1 MWMILSEPGPR
12 QSDSHRK
19 DSRHPVCKDSLLLSV
34 DEWCCWSDR
43 SALRGRLGHE
53 SVTERKR
60 QRKKNKGDFAGL
72 MCDRKSSRRHAG
84 MRESSSRASEP
95 GLRSADGATPEV
107 PIVIPDG
114 KEFRESM
121 CRGFVY
127 YLQLHVAMTAK
138 PLKSGG
144 KKILKMMLIWQLS
157 SELLLQ
163 ECPFLVPDWLR
174 YDMKSSICGSF
185 YLEMQVEQLSQETF
199 SPFWPICYSCSLV
212 GATTLS
218 TCLCELWSS
227 PFLLAFSLSP
237 IVGAAGLLRFSRK
250 SHALSQN

>member
-1 MWMILSEPGPR
+1 MIISQPGPR
-12 QSDSHRK
+12 QSVSHRK
-19 DSRHPVCKDSLLLSV
+19 DSRHTVCKDSLLLSV

-53 SVTERKR
+53 SVTARKR

-84 MRESSSRASEP
+84 KRESSSRASES

-127 YLQLHVAMTAK
+127 YLQLHVAMAAK
-138 PLKSGG
+138 PLTSGEKKSW
-144 KKILKMMLIWQLS
+144 KWCWFDSQALNYCCRNARFS
-157 SELLLQ
+157 SQTSYKLWHEKLHLWLVLLRN
-163 ECPFLVPDWLR
+163 ESWATFTE
-174 YDMKSSICGSF
+174 S
-185 YLEMQVEQLSQETF
+185 F
-199 SPFWPICYSCSLV
+199 SPFWPICCSCSLV

-227 PFLLAFSLSP
+227 LFLLRCSCWLSPFLLLLELLVFWDL
-237 IVGAAGLLRFSRK
+237 AGNHMR
-250 SHALSQN
+250 

>member
-53 SVTERKR
+53 SVTEGKR

-84 MRESSSRASEP
+84 KRESSSRASEP

-163 ECPFLVPDWLR
+163 ECPFLVPDWL
-174 YDMKSSICGSF
+174 
-185 YLEMQVEQLSQETF
+185 QVMTWKAPFVAHSTWKCKLSNFHRKRFPPFDLSATVAPLWEQQHSRRVYVNFDLRR
-199 SPFWPICYSCSLV
+199 SCWL
-212 GATTLS
+212 
-218 TCLCELWSS
+218 S
-227 PFLLAFSLSP
+227 PFLLLLELLVFWDL
-237 IVGAAGLLRFSRK
+237 AGNHMR
-250 SHALSQN
+250 